1 MRMMHEATVQGRK
14 LPRLLRGRNPA
25 RDSCPPVPLDR
36 INGTSRRPPWL
47 SSNRKTCWDGSRG
60 VLPGNRSVPAIDP
73 TFKRRWELFGPIA
86 NCSSGLKKY
95 GSKAD
100 GHKWLCGVD
109 AAMQNEGC
117 VVYSIGSNNE
127 WDFEL
132 SIAKA
137 TNCEIHTFD
146 CNVAI
151 PKVPP
156 KLSSRLTFHKF
167 CVAGRN
173 ELDAEGHAF
182 RTLASIQ
189 AELGH
194 KKVDLLKV
202 DIEGFEWELFNTW
215 EDTQSTLPFQIST
228 ELHLTAFWNSAGAP
242 DTSARKHI
250 KNPAQET
257 GESTGTHRAPKQK
270 LPTTGKLWWAGPG
283 RCLQGRRR
291 RTHGAGA
298 CMISD
303 TCRCHTTGV
312 RDGHSQGN
320 LLLLGFAADRWATGD
335 RRSSLVRTAL
345 SLAKEC
351 QLRISIFFYLNSR
364 AKSQPVKRPAP
375 LNFLFLSVDKFLQS
389 SDFQLNPTQV

>member
-1 MRMMHEATVQGRK
+1 MRDGAEQSTKRNVTAFRVQSSIGRCTANPFVQGDPVADAEWQNAVDEAAAFHRNSPAYLMRMMHEATVQGRK

-156 KLSSRLTFHKF
+156 KLSSRLTFHKS
-167 CVAGRN
+167 CVGGRN

-215 EDTQSTLPFQIST
+215 EDTHSTLPFQIST

-242 DTSARKHI
+242 DTSARK
-250 KNPAQET
+250 
-257 GESTGTHRAPKQK
+257 
-270 LPTTGKLWWAGPG
+270 TGKLWWAGREMSAG
-283 RCLQGRRR
+283 EAYAWGRRMYDLGYLPVSHDWSER
-291 RTHGAGA
+291 WPQAREFTFVRF
-298 CMISD
+298 
-303 TCRCHTTGV
+303 RC
-312 RDGHSQGN
+312 
-320 LLLLGFAADRWATGD
+320 
-335 RRSSLVRTAL
+335 
-345 SLAKEC
+345 
-351 QLRISIFFYLNSR
+351 
-364 AKSQPVKRPAP
+364 
-375 LNFLFLSVDKFLQS
+375 
-389 SDFQLNPTQV
+389 

>member
-1 MRMMHEATVQGRK
+1 MGFR
-14 LPRLLRGRNPA
+14 
-25 RDSCPPVPLDR
+25 
-36 INGTSRRPPWL
+36 
-47 SSNRKTCWDGSRG
+47 
-60 VLPGNRSVPAIDP
+60 
-73 TFKRRWELFGPIA
+73 
-86 NCSSGLKKY
+86 
-95 GSKAD
+95 
-100 GHKWLCGVD
+100 
-109 AAMQNEGC
+109 
-117 VVYSIGSNNE
+117 
-127 WDFEL
+127 FEL

-156 KLSSRLTFHKF
+156 KLSSRLTFHKS
-167 CVAGRN
+167 CVGGRN

-270 LPTTGKLWWAGPG
+270 LPTTGKLWWAGREMSAG
-283 RCLQGRRR
+283 EAYAWGRRMYDLGYLPVSHDWSER
-291 RTHGAGA
+291 WPQSREFTF
-298 CMISD
+298 
-303 TCRCHTTGV
+303 V
-312 RDGHSQGN
+312 R
-320 LLLLGFAADRWATGD
+320 FR
-335 RRSSLVRTAL
+335 
-345 SLAKEC
+345 
-351 QLRISIFFYLNSR
+351 Y
-364 AKSQPVKRPAP
+364 
-375 LNFLFLSVDKFLQS
+375 
-389 SDFQLNPTQV
+389 

>member
-1 MRMMHEATVQGRK
+1 
-14 LPRLLRGRNPA
+14 
-25 RDSCPPVPLDR
+25 
-36 INGTSRRPPWL
+36 
-47 SSNRKTCWDGSRG
+47 
-60 VLPGNRSVPAIDP
+60 
-73 TFKRRWELFGPIA
+73 
-86 NCSSGLKKY
+86 
-95 GSKAD
+95 
-100 GHKWLCGVD
+100 
-109 AAMQNEGC
+109 MQNEGC

-127 WDFEL
+127 WDFDL

-242 DTSARKHI
+242 DTSARK
-250 KNPAQET
+250 
-257 GESTGTHRAPKQK
+257 
-270 LPTTGKLWWAGPG
+270 TGKFWGAGREMSAG
-283 RCLQGRRR
+283 EAYAWGRRMYDLGYLPVSHDWSER
-291 RTHGAGA
+291 WPQSREFTFVRF
-298 CMISD
+298 
-303 TCRCHTTGV
+303 RC
-312 RDGHSQGN
+312 
-320 LLLLGFAADRWATGD
+320 
-335 RRSSLVRTAL
+335 
-345 SLAKEC
+345 
-351 QLRISIFFYLNSR
+351 
-364 AKSQPVKRPAP
+364 
-375 LNFLFLSVDKFLQS
+375 
-389 SDFQLNPTQV
+389 